1 MLRAP
6 ALLLLLLASTPQ
18 VALAQQGKEA
28 PVGTFLTPGTK
39 PDLAFGA
46 YQRGFYQEAM
56 REAQKRAAN
65 DPKDGAAMALIG
77 ELYRSGLG
85 VDRSLEEAM
94 RWYQLAAEA
103 GDAQG
108 AFALAIAHLRGEG
121 VKPDPQKARS
131 LLQQAAQKN
140 HPAALYELGMLDLES
155 DLQNPA
161 RAAESFT
168 RAVSLGSAD
177 AAYALA
183 LLYKSGRGVS
193 EDRNKAAQLMKQ
205 AASGDL
211 VAAQIEY
218 GIMLFNG
225 DGTAKDE
232 VAAAKLFQKAARIG
246 NPLGANRLARLY
258 VTGRGVERNMV
269 EAMKWHLFAR
279 QNGLKDEWLDAQ
291 LATLSPDE
299 RRAAEAAARQLSPI

>member
-1 MLRAP
+1 MRMP
-6 ALLLLLLASTPQ
+6 VLLLLLVTATSQ
-18 VALAQQGKEA
+18 VALAQQGREA

-85 VDRSLEEAM
+85 VNRSLEEAM

-108 AFALAIAHLRGEG
+108 AFALAIAYLRGEG
-121 VKPDPQKARS
+121 VKPDQKKARS
-131 LLQQAAQKN
+131 LLQQAAEKN
-140 HPAALYELGMLDLES
+140 HPAALYELGMLDLET
-155 DLQNPA
+155 DLQTPA
-161 RAAESFT
+161 RAAENFT
-168 RAVSLGSAD
+168 RSAALGSAD

-183 LLYKSGRGVS
+183 LLYKHGRGVS
-193 EDRNKAAQLMKQ
+193 EDRNKAAQFMKQ
-205 AASGDL
+205 AAATDL

-232 VAAAKLFQKAARIG
+232 AAAAKLFQKAARIG
-246 NPLGANRLARLY
+246 NPIAANRLARLY
-258 VTGRGVERNMV
+258 ATGRGLERNMV

-279 QNGLKDEWLDAQ
+279 QSGLKDEWLDAQ
-291 LATLSPDE
+291 LATLTPEE
-299 RRAAEAAARQLSPI
+299 RRAAETGARQLNPF